1 MRGQNSNAMLP
12 VRRGLGRLVSVFA
25 LIALSACAAQGP
37 ATFPEAA
44 SQATAAGGE
53 IRAVLDTDQ
62 GQLTLMLDPAAAPV
76 AIAALRQSFERQEWT
91 DVPIQWVR
99 PHTEIRTG
107 LPGGALPLASELS
120 AEALGLS
127 AIRIEDPGAA
137 MNAIQFELE
146 PAFLRAGA
154 QASPQLREWIAAWR
168 RDFDPGFL
176 VGVTRLQIN
185 EALGYRYQPGHATRP
200 ARRGSVALV
209 PDKPGSTTLAL
220 AILLRDQPKRDGC
233 WVVIGRVESGLE
245 LVESLSLA
253 PRLHPKSFEPERPA
267 RITRAAIPQEPS
279 H

>member
-1 MRGQNSNAMLP
+1 MCGQNSNAMLP
-12 VRRGLGRLVSVFA
+12 VLRGLGRMVSVFA

-37 ATFPEAA
+37 ATFPGAA
-44 SQATAAGGE
+44 SQATAGGE

-62 GQLTLMLDPAAAPV
+62 GQLILMLDPAAAPV

-91 DVPIQWVR
+91 GVPIQWVR

-107 LPGGALPLASELS
+107 LPGGVLPLASELS
-120 AEALGLS
+120 AEALELS
-127 AIRIEDPGAA
+127 AIRIEDAGAA

-154 QASPQLREWIAAWR
+154 QASPQLREWIASWR

-185 EALGYRYQPGHATRP
+185 EALGYRYQPGFATQP

-245 LVESLSLA
+245 LVEPLSLA

-267 RITRAAIPQEPS
+267 RITQAAIAEEPS